1 MKVPFARTN
10 VFNIIRDRFKGKRIR
25 EISVQD
31 VHFFRTW
38 LLSKK
43 GANYSQSYA
52 SLVFG
57 TFRRSLDYAVT
68 MEYLEYNISM
78 KVKAIPKGKF
88 IPEYWT
94 KNDFE
99 RVISQIY
106 IEDYY
111 EHLCFVM
118 IWVYFMTG
126 LRVNEGTALH

>member
-1 MKVPFARTN
+1 MFSTLLEIVLKENELEKFL
-10 VFNIIRDRFKGKRIR
+10 FKTSTFLERGYY
-25 EISVQD
+25 
-31 VHFFRTW
+31 
-38 LLSKK
+38 LKK

-78 KVKAIPKGKF
+78 KVKAISKGKF

-118 IWVYFMTG
+118 LWVYFMTG

>member
-1 MKVPFARTN
+1 
-10 VFNIIRDRFKGKRIR
+10 
-25 EISVQD
+25 
-31 VHFFRTW
+31 
-38 LLSKK
+38 
-43 GANYSQSYA
+43 
-52 SLVFG
+52 
-57 TFRRSLDYAVT
+57 

-78 KVKAIPKGKF
+78 KVKAISKGKF

-118 IWVYFMTG
+118 LWVYFMTG